1 MDLHQVVK
9 VLWNVGGIRLAGVL
23 LIHAE
28 VFDLGLGEWRMVN
41 GERVRLATSL
51 QHCQVVVLLTRSITM
66 KY

>member
-28 VFDLGLGEWRMVN
+28 VFDLGWKVN
-41 GERVRLATSL
+41 GT
-51 QHCQVVVLLTRSITM
+51 QITLKVMM
-66 KY
+66 KADREH